1 MHACMHEE
9 YRSSVGISPHE
20 CVSMVAQ
27 RMYCGMHSLEVCG
40 FGRGERGGDV
50 SRIFNDKYKKTTAI
64 GTIITIIIIVH

>member
-40 FGRGERGGDV
+40 FGRGEEM
-50 SRIFNDKYKKTTAI
+50 SREYLMISTKRQLLLELSLLLLSCIK
-64 GTIITIIIIVH
+64 V